1 MRNWEYKVLD
11 ARYNNLKRWFECM
24 RDNHPSGLNSV
35 VLLDKII
42 GKNGMFDFIDKSDKL
57 SKDALEDT
65 FNQISKLIKDYK

>member
-1 MRNWEYKVLD
+1 MKNWEYKVLD

-42 GKNGMFDFIDKSDKL
+42 GENGMFDFIDKSDEL
-57 SKDALEDT
+57 GKDALDST
-65 FNQISKLIKDYK
+65 FNEVFELIKESK

>member
-65 FNQISKLIKDYK
+65 FNQISELIEDQK